1 MGPDSIEDY
10 RFVGARRRLIELI
23 RGQGIEDLEIL
34 QLFDRVP
41 RHHFVPEGVHHRA
54 YEDAPIP
61 IGYGQ
66 TASQPSLQAFYLQI
80 LQPRPEDRILEIG
93 TGSGYLTAL
102 LALAGDRV
110 YSVER
115 IRELSVR
122 ARKALDAMEFR
133 NVALMVGDGSI
144 GWRKFA
150 PFDVITVAAASPRV
164 PDALVDQLAEGGRM
178 LIPVGLREAQDLLLI
193 RREEG
198 QIVEDSVREGCTF
211 VPLLGRYGW
220 SDEGERPVDG

>member
-1 MGPDSIEDY
+1 VEPEAVEDY

-23 RGQGIEDLEIL
+23 RAQGIEDLEIL

-41 RHHFVPEGVHHRA
+41 RHLFVPEGVAHRA
-54 YEDAPIP
+54 YEDSAVP
-61 IGYGQ
+61 IGFGQ
-66 TASQPSLQAFYLQI
+66 TASQPSLQAYYIKL
-80 LQPRPEDRILEIG
+80 LQPSPDDRILEIG

-102 LALAGDRV
+102 LALMGDRV

-122 ARKALDAMEFR
+122 ARRTLDRMGYK

-144 GWRKFA
+144 GWRRFA
-150 PFDVITVAAASPRV
+150 PYQIITVAAASPQV
-164 PDALVDQLAEGGRM
+164 PSALVDQLDEGGRM
-178 LIPVGLREAQDLLLI
+178 LIPVGRRQVQDLLLV
-193 RREEG
+193 RRVNGRIEE
-198 QIVEDSVREGCTF
+198 QSVRDGCTF

-220 SDEGERPVDG
+220 NEGGETAT